1 MNPLDLQPPPH
12 ATYPGVSVD
21 LVLVYA
27 DGREVPGYWFAR
39 VGWMRSDGWVPC
51 ECDFDPVMPAGWRLA

>member
-1 MNPLDLQPPPH
+1 MNPIDTQPPPH

-27 DGREVPGYWFAR
+27 DGREVPGYLCSWS
-39 VGWMRSDGWVPC
+39 GWMRSDGWVPC
-51 ECDFDPVMPAGWRLA
+51 ECDGDDVMPVGWRLA